1 MNTVNEMGQL
11 IVSCD
16 FDVRKTIYTPQSGVN
31 SVLLVKLVG
40 EEENRQMIHV
50 ILSHENENNE
60 IIQVDVVITD
70 KDGNKIDEYMLVND
84 GDAEECITLLNRLD
98 FNHRRMSDV
107 TYTLEY
113 LADTRVIGLNRMMNV
128 VEYEDVTYT
137 SPYITNPIAL
147 FAYAIDFN
155 LHIDPRFKY
164 TLFVG
169 RDKDKSMDL
178 GIYDTRDEGR
188 TEENITL
195 DDLKA
200 HLIWAEDRIS
210 DYLQNLPDIIYDDF
224 TPSKD

>member
-11 IVSCD
+11 VISCD

-40 EEENRQMIHV
+40 DEENRQMIYV
-50 ILSHENENNE
+50 ILSHKNEDNE
-60 IIQVDVVITD
+60 IIQVDAVVTD
-70 KDGNKIDEYMLVND
+70 KDGKTIDEYMLVNG
-84 GDAEECITLLNRLD
+84 GDAEECMKLLDRLD
-98 FNHRRMSDV
+98 FKHRRMHGV
-107 TYTLEY
+107 AYTLEY
-113 LADTRVIGLNRMMNV
+113 LADKQVIDLDRMMNV
-128 VEYEDVTYT
+128 VEYEDVTYI

-147 FAYAIDFN
+147 FSYAIDFN
-155 LHIDPRFKY
+155 LHIDPRFRY

-178 GIYDTRDEGR
+178 GIYDTQDEGR
-188 TEENITL
+188 TEKNITL

-224 TPSKD
+224 TPSKG

>member
-1 MNTVNEMGQL
+1 MNTVDEMGQL
-11 IVSCD
+11 VASCD
-16 FDVRKTIYTPQSGVN
+16 FDIRKTIYTPQSGVN
-31 SVLLVKLVG
+31 SVLLIKLVG
-40 EEENRQMIHV
+40 DEENRQMIHV
-50 ILSHENENNE
+50 ILSHKNENNE
-60 IIQVDVVITD
+60 IIQVDAVIAD
-70 KDGNKIDEYMLVND
+70 KDGNKIDEYMLVNG

-107 TYTLEY
+107 TYTLEH
-113 LADTRVIGLNRMMNV
+113 LADTRVIDLNRMMNV

-147 FAYAIDFN
+147 SAYAIDFD

-164 TLFVG
+164 TLFVA

-178 GIYDTRDEGR
+178 GIYDTQDEGR

-224 TPSKD
+224 TPSKG